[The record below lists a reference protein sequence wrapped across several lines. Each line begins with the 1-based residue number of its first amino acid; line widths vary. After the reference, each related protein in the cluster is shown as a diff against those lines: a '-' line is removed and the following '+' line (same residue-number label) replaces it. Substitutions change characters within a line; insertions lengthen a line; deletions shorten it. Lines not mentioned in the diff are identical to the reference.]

1 MLCIARASYI
11 NPHSIDEYFF
21 DMGEGGPDRSASSPA
36 LPDFYFWLKTL
47 KIIVYFLSPMR
58 RACHHPWKEANK
70 KIQEHKKCGKRHQHQ
85 HTISFP
91 FSVVVSSGSSFFPCE
106 ILTAFH
112 CLIHPWP
119 NATLWNYSWSHHTH
133 RNFDSLKP
141 QSTRYLILQ
150 CERACKTCSKMSKL

>member
-1 MLCIARASYI
+1 
-11 NPHSIDEYFF
+11 
-21 DMGEGGPDRSASSPA
+21 
-36 LPDFYFWLKTL
+36 
-47 KIIVYFLSPMR
+47 MR

-112 CLIHPWP
+112 FLIQPWT
-119 NATLWNYSWSHHTH
+119 NATLQSYSWSHH

-150 CERACKTCSKMSKL
+150 CERAWKTYSKMFKLGVILSWLQYLWQAVVFFSLPLSVMHVSNSLHFTQGLTKYLVFYLGDK